1 MVNADNSGSQISDF
15 LIQTISDKTGFPLE
29 MITSDMKLEEDLA
42 VDSIRRV
49 EILGAVQEQFP
60 NAPTVGPEQLGVL
73 QSIQDIVNYLDEGSS
88 SDNSTVPTAIA
99 IDSSNSGSASEIL
112 RGLLDVISD
121 KTGFPLEMLTPDM
134 DLESDLAVD
143 SIRRVEILGA
153 IQEKFP
159 QAPTVGPGE
168 MGVLKTIEDLARHLG
183 GALDDV
189 IALGDKKKRQ
199 LV

>member
-1 MVNADNSGSQISDF
+1 MANFYPPGSETLSPVVETSTPVVNGDYSGSQISDF

-88 SDNSTVPTAIA
+88 SDNSTC
-99 IDSSNSGSASEIL
+99 SYHSY
-112 RGLLDVISD
+112 
-121 KTGFPLEMLTPDM
+121 
-134 DLESDLAVD
+134 
-143 SIRRVEILGA
+143 
-153 IQEKFP
+153 
-159 QAPTVGPGE
+159 
-168 MGVLKTIEDLARHLG
+168 
-183 GALDDV
+183 
-189 IALGDKKKRQ
+189 
-199 LV
+199 